1 MDARRPARGHRA
13 PGGALALVSKPT
25 PSSSLALAAAAAG
38 DVARGDDAGALCF
51 DILARLASARLWMPL
66 LEALD
71 ALGRAAPPWAQAAA
85 AAAAR
90 GEAPVL
96 DFPSLA
102 SRAVRS
108 ALAATAADVAPP
120 LPPPPPPPPRAAAA
134 PLKSLR
140 TSLAFGDGSA
150 HERASSP
157 PPPPVVASHTPEAVR
172 DPNDVIR
179 ALELAKPLVRS
190 WLVGRDEGEL
200 LGALRD
206 ATAALAPPDDAAAQK
221 LRSLAAGAA
230 GAAAGSTGSE

>member
-1 MDARRPARGHRA
+1 
-13 PGGALALVSKPT
+13 
-25 PSSSLALAAAAAG
+25 
-38 DVARGDDAGALCF
+38 
-51 DILARLASARLWMPL
+51 
-66 LEALD
+66 
-71 ALGRAAPPWAQAAA
+71 
-85 AAAAR
+85 
-90 GEAPVL
+90 
-96 DFPSLA
+96 
-102 SRAVRS
+102 
-108 ALAATAADVAPP
+108 
-120 LPPPPPPPPRAAAA
+120 AAA

-221 LRSLAAGAA
+221 LRALAAGAA